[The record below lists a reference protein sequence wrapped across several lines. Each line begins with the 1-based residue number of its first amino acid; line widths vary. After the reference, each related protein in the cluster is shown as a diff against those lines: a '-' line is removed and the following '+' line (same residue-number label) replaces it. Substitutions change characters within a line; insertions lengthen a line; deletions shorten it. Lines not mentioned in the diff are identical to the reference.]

1 MSSLLSRH
9 GTVFSRQNARH
20 GDCRRLENSLKEG
33 AWINISNRQW
43 CWITEHVDW
52 IQTRENA
59 QKIGLADEVWRRISL
74 ISNDYGGPKR
84 ESVLKTVMDAG
95 FIRMRGYGDSFS
107 FEFTCCFLTA
117 FEACGS
123 FLEKN
128 AGPATVCR
136 FHDLARWREI
146 CTHYEDLRQLMLGD
160 VHQLLGSAI
169 PLREEG
175 AGYSKELFSETEPG

>member
-1 MSSLLSRH
+1 MEQCLVDKTR
-9 GTVFSRQNARH
+9 GTAIAV
-20 GDCRRLENSLKEG
+20 DLENSLKEG

-52 IQTRENA
+52 IQIRENA
-59 QKIGLADEVWRRISL
+59 QRIGLADEVWRRISL

-95 FIRMRGYGDSFS
+95 LIRMRGYGDSFT
-107 FEFTCCFLTA
+107 FEFTCPFLTA
-117 FEACGS
+117 FEACDG

-136 FHDLARWREI
+136 FHDLARWRGI
-146 CTHYEDLRQLMLGD
+146 SAQYGHLRQLMLCD
-160 VHQLLGSAI
+160 MHQLLKDAI

-175 AGYSKELFSETEPG
+175 AGYSKELFSQTETW